1 MTNDDRDLY
10 IHGQRV
16 VQLRTYQSIAEETGL
31 SRQRVHQIVIAVSQQ
46 IRKQQANPEEA
57 NERE

>member
-1 MTNDDRDLY
+1 MKDRDLY

-16 VQLRTYQSIAEETGL
+16 VQLRTYQSIADETGL
-31 SRQRVHQIVIAVSQQ
+31 SRQRVHQIVIEVSKQ
-46 IRKQQANPEEA
+46 IRKQQANPEET

>member
-1 MTNDDRDLY
+1 MKDRDLY

-16 VQLRTYQSIAEETGL
+16 VQLRTYQSIADETGL
-31 SRQRVHQIVIAVSQQ
+31 SRQRAHQIVIAVSQQ
-46 IRKQQANPEEA
+46 IRKQQENPEEA

>member
-16 VQLRTYQSIAEETGL
+16 VQLRTYQSIADETGL